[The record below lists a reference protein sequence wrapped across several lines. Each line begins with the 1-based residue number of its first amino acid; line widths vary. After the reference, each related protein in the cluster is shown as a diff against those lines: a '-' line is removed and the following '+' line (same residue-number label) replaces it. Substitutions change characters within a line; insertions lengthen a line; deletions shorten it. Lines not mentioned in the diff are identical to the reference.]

1 MYCTV
6 PAPTAGSCWIVAS
19 GVEAAG
25 AVAGSN
31 TARLPLAYVAYAPAA
46 LLNPRW

>member
-6 PAPTAGSCWIVAS
+6 LAPTAGSWMVAS

-25 AVAGSN
+25 AAAGSN
-31 TARLPLAYVAYAPAA
+31 TARLPLAYVA
-46 LLNPRW
+46 